1 MNKTFQN
8 ANKTISILGC
18 GWLGLPLAEEFI
30 KNGIYIKGSTPTHEK
45 LELLTQKNIRT
56 FQINLNPKINSNFD
70 KDFFNA
76 HILIVNFPPKRR
88 EDIVDW
94 HTNQVASLIGEIRKS
109 DIKNVIFISSTSV
122 YADINNE
129 VTEENMENPSKKS
142 GKALRIVEELFFNE
156 NDFQTTVIRFGG
168 LIGYDRKPGRFF
180 AGKKQLK
187 NGDAP
192 VNLIHRDDCI
202 GIIQHV
208 IKNEI
213 WGEVINACC
222 PIHPTR
228 KEFYKIAAQK
238 DGFDLPEFVDGKEN
252 YKIINCDKLKQ
263 LGYSFK
269 YQDPIDSLKA

>member
-1 MNKTFQN
+1 M
-8 ANKTISILGC
+8 
-18 GWLGLPLAEEFI
+18 
-30 KNGIYIKGSTPTHEK
+30 
-45 LELLTQKNIRT
+45 
-56 FQINLNPKINSNFD
+56 
-70 KDFFNA
+70 
-76 HILIVNFPPKRR
+76 NFPPKRK
-88 EDIVDW
+88 ENIVDW
-94 HTNQVASLIGEIRKS
+94 HTRQIVSLIDEIQKS

-129 VTEENMENPSKKS
+129 VTEENMEAPSKNS

-156 NDFQTTVIRFGG
+156 SDFQTTVIRFGG

-208 IKNEI
+208 IENEI

-228 KEFYKIAAQK
+228 KEFYKIAAEK
-238 DGFDLPEFVDGKEN
+238 NGFDLPEFIDGKEN

-269 YQDPIDSLKA
+269 YQDPIDSLKV